1 MTEKLELSM
10 IKIDG
15 VTKKYGSFTAVDN
28 LNLDIKKGEIF
39 GFLGPNGA
47 GKTTTLK
54 MMSGLLKINT
64 GKITIGGH
72 DITANPIEVKKIIG
86 FIPDRPY
93 IYEKLTGKEFL
104 DFIAGI
110 YHLEY
115 DKKES
120 KIKNLLQLFEL
131 DKWGDELIE
140 SYSLGMKQ
148 KIVMAGNILHDPDV
162 YIVDE
167 PMVGLDPKS
176 AKIVKEIF
184 IDLGKSGK
192 TLFISTHSLEI
203 VESLCDTIGIIMNG
217 KIIAKGTIKEVKEMA
232 KTEKSGLED
241 IFLSLT
247 GSPDLTNV
255 LEHIK

>member
-1 MTEKLELSM
+1 M

-15 VTKKYGSFTAVDN
+15 VTKKYGNFTAVDN

-47 GKTTTLK
+47 GKTPTLK

-110 YHLEY
+110 YHIDY
-115 DKKES
+115 AKKES

-148 KIVMAGNILHDPDV
+148 KIVMAGNILHDPEV

-203 VESLCDTIGIIMNG
+203 VESLCQTIGIIMNG
-217 KIIAKGTIKEVKEMA
+217 KIIAKGTIEEVKKMA
-232 KTEKSGLED
+232 KTSKSGLED

>member
-1 MTEKLELSM
+1 M
-10 IKIDG
+10 IKIEG
-15 VTKKYGSFTAVDN
+15 VTKKYGNFTAVDN

-54 MMSGLLKINT
+54 MMSGLLKINS

-93 IYEKLTGKEFL
+93 IYEKLTGKEYL
-104 DFIAGI
+104 DFISGI
-110 YHLEY
+110 YHL
-115 DKKES
+115 DHVRKES
-120 KIKNLLQLFEL
+120 KIKNLLQLLEL
-131 DKWGDELIE
+131 DNWGDELIE

-184 IDLGKSGK
+184 IDLGKAGK

-217 KIIAKGTIKEVKEMA
+217 KIIAKGTIKEVKKMA
-232 KTEKSGLED
+232 KTKKSGLED

>member
-1 MTEKLELSM
+1 M

-217 KIIAKGTIKEVKEMA
+217 KIIAKGSIKEVKEMA

>member
-1 MTEKLELSM
+1 MIKLEN
-10 IKIDG
+10 
-15 VTKKYGSFTAVDN
+15 VTKQYGSFTAVDN
-28 LNLDIKKGEIF
+28 LSLEIKKGEIF

-47 GKTTTLK
+47 GKTTTIK
-54 MMSGLLKINT
+54 MMTGLLKVNC
-64 GKITIGGH
+64 GNITIGGF
-72 DITANPIEVKKIIG
+72 DIAKKPFEAKKIFG

-110 YHLEY
+110 YRLDY
-115 DKKES
+115 DKKET

-131 DKWGDELIE
+131 DTWSDELIE

-184 IDLGKSGK
+184 IDFGKAGK

-203 VESLCDTIGIIMNG
+203 VESLCHTIGIIMNG
-217 KIIAKGTIKEVKEMA
+217 KMIAKGTIKEVKEMA

-241 IFLSLT
+241 IFLTLT
-247 GSPDLTNV
+247 GAPDLNNV
-255 LEHIK
+255 LAYIK

>member
-1 MTEKLELSM
+1 M
-10 IKIDG
+10 IKIENI
-15 VTKKYGSFTAVDN
+15 TKKYGNFTAVDN
-28 LNLDIKKGEIF
+28 LSLDIKKGEIF

-54 MMSGLLKINT
+54 MMTGLLKINS

-72 DITANPIEVKKIIG
+72 DITDNPIEVKKIIG

-110 YHLEY
+110 YHLEFE
-115 DKKES
+115 KKES
-120 KIKNLLQLFEL
+120 KIKKLLHLFEL
-131 DKWGDELIE
+131 DTWGDELIE

-203 VESLCDTIGIIMNG
+203 VESLCGTIGIIMNG
-217 KIIAKGTIKEVKEMA
+217 KMITKGTIKEVKEMA

-247 GSPDLTNV
+247 GAPDLSNV

>member
-1 MTEKLELSM
+1 MIKLEN
-10 IKIDG
+10 
-15 VTKKYGSFTAVDN
+15 VTKQYGSFTAVDN
-28 LNLDIKKGEIF
+28 ISLEIKKGEIF

-47 GKTTTLK
+47 GKTTTIK
-54 MMSGLLKINT
+54 MMTGLLKVNC
-64 GKITIGGH
+64 GSITIGGY
-72 DITANPIEVKKIIG
+72 DIAKKPLEAKKIFG

-110 YHLEY
+110 YRLDY
-115 DKKES
+115 DKKET
-120 KIKNLLQLFEL
+120 KIKNLLQLFEI
-131 DKWGDELIE
+131 DTWSDELIE

-148 KIVMAGNILHDPDV
+148 KIVMAGNILHDPDI

-184 IDLGKSGK
+184 IDLGKAGK

-203 VESLCDTIGIIMNG
+203 VESLCHTIGIIMNG
-217 KIIAKGTIKEVKEMA
+217 KMIAKGTIKEVKEMA

-247 GSPDLTNV
+247 GSPDLSNV
-255 LEHIK
+255 LEYIK

>member
-1 MTEKLELSM
+1 M
-10 IKIDG
+10 IKITN
-15 VTKKYGSFTAVDN
+15 VTKKYGNFTAVDN
-28 LNLDIKKGEIF
+28 LNLDIKKGQIF

-54 MMSGLLKINT
+54 MMTGLLKINS
-64 GKITIGGH
+64 GDIKIGGY
-72 DITANPIEVKKIIG
+72 DITSEPLEVKKIIG

-93 IYEKLTGKEFL
+93 IYEKLTGKEYL

-110 YHLEY
+110 YRL
-115 DKKES
+115 DFNKKEA
-120 KIKNLLQLFEL
+120 KIKNLLNLFEL
-131 DKWGDELIE
+131 EVWGDELIE

-148 KIVMAGNILHDPDV
+148 KIVMAGNLLHDPDV

-176 AKIVKEIF
+176 ARIVKEIF
-184 IDLGKSGK
+184 TDLGKAGK

-203 VESLCDTIGIIMNG
+203 VEALCDTIGIIMNG
-217 KIIAKGTIKEVKEMA
+217 KMIAQGTIKEVKEAA

-255 LEHIK
+255 LQYIK

>member
-1 MTEKLELSM
+1 M

>member
-1 MTEKLELSM
+1 MIKLEN
-10 IKIDG
+10 
-15 VTKKYGSFTAVDN
+15 VTKQYGSFTAVDN
-28 LNLDIKKGEIF
+28 ISLEIKKGEIF

-47 GKTTTLK
+47 GKTTTIK
-54 MMSGLLKINT
+54 MMTGLLKVNC
-64 GKITIGGH
+64 GSITIGGY
-72 DITANPIEVKKIIG
+72 DIAKKPLEAKKIFG

-110 YHLEY
+110 YRLDY
-115 DKKES
+115 DKKET

-131 DKWGDELIE
+131 DTWSDELIE

-148 KIVMAGNILHDPDV
+148 KIVMAGNILHDPDI

-184 IDLGKSGK
+184 IDLGKAGK

-203 VESLCDTIGIIMNG
+203 VESLCHTIGIIMNG
-217 KIIAKGTIKEVKEMA
+217 KMIAKGTIKEVKEMA

-247 GSPDLTNV
+247 GSPDLSNV
-255 LEHIK
+255 LEYIK

>member
-1 MTEKLELSM
+1 M
-10 IKIDG
+10 ISIQG
-15 VTKKYGSFTAVDN
+15 VSKKYGKFTAVDDIN
-28 LNLDIKKGEIF
+28 LEIKKGEIF

-54 MMSGLLKINT
+54 MMTGLLKINS
-64 GKITIGGH
+64 GKISIGGF
-72 DITANPIEVKKIIG
+72 DISKEPLEVKKIIG
-86 FIPDRPY
+86 YIPDRPY

-104 DFIAGI
+104 DFVAGI
-110 YHLEY
+110 YHVPYE
-115 DKKES
+115 KKEA
-120 KIKNLLQLFEL
+120 KIKNLLLLFEL

-148 KIVMAGNILHDPDV
+148 KIVMASNILHDPEV

-184 IDLGKSGK
+184 IDLGKAGK

-203 VESLCDTIGIIMNG
+203 VETLCNNIGIIMNG
-217 KIIAKGTIKEVKEMA
+217 KMVVKGTFKEVKEMA
-232 KTEKSGLED
+232 KTEKTGLED

-247 GSPDLTNV
+247 GAPDLSNV

>member
-1 MTEKLELSM
+1 MIKLEN
-10 IKIDG
+10 
-15 VTKKYGSFTAVDN
+15 VTKQYGSFTAVNN
-28 LNLDIKKGEIF
+28 LSLEIKKGEIF

-47 GKTTTLK
+47 GKTTTIK
-54 MMSGLLKINT
+54 MMTGLLKVNC
-64 GKITIGGH
+64 GNITIGGF
-72 DITANPIEVKKIIG
+72 DIAKKPFEAKKIFG

-110 YHLEY
+110 YRLDY
-115 DKKES
+115 DKKET

-131 DKWGDELIE
+131 DTWSDELIE

-184 IDLGKSGK
+184 IDLGKAGK

-203 VESLCDTIGIIMNG
+203 VESLCHTIGIIMNG
-217 KIIAKGTIKEVKEMA
+217 KMIAKGTIKEVKEMA

-241 IFLSLT
+241 IFLTLT
-247 GSPDLTNV
+247 GTPDLNNV
-255 LEHIK
+255 LAYIK